1 MEKDI
6 DKTVENVD
14 KMVEGFE
21 GKMASLEAKM
31 EEMLKI
37 KASFDK
43 DQVDDQE
50 TSKKKAKYY
59 GYVNAA
65 KDIANG
71 KNSKMAMWDEKTEK
85 SFVEYVQMV
94 KEKDFKAISKAYG
107 DSPYTETTSAGG
119 YMVPD
124 EFRPELVRLAYRQS
138 LMLPRVRVIPM
149 ASDKMNMIG
158 VSGGTVGWGS
168 INTQIVDSKLT
179 LTQPSLT
186 AEKLVGLSIVPNELL
201 ADSAL
206 PIGTFLADEFAEA
219 FASKI
224 DEEILQ
230 GDADDSTN
238 HKFDGWGYADNVTA
252 LISAGVD
259 ASPTLAEEVT
269 AANLIAGVAAL
280 QAVDERNLDGA
291 SWFVHPTVW
300 AVIRGLTDTN
310 GDHLVSI
317 NQNFEYNLLGFP
329 VVVTSKAPNGGSPTA
344 GAPYLLFGNPQNI
357 FVGDRMSFE
366 LTSSSDSRFS
376 YDQTEFRAI
385 QRLGILVAKPTA
397 IGRFNLGAAS
407 TG

>member
-14 KMVEGFE
+14 KMVDGFE
-21 GKMASLEAKM
+21 SKMASLEAKM

-43 DQVDDQE
+43 DQVDSAE
-50 TSKKKAKYY
+50 ESKKKSKYY
-59 GYVNAA
+59 GYVNAR

-71 KNSKMAMWDEKTEK
+71 KNSSAAMWDEETETK
-85 SFVEYVQMV
+85 FVEYVQMV
-94 KEKDFKAISKAYG
+94 KEGDKAAIKKAYG
-107 DSPYTETTSAGG
+107 DSPYTSTTGAGG
-119 YMVPD
+119 YMIPD
-124 EFRPELVRLAYRQS
+124 EFRPELVRLAYRRS
-138 LMLPRVRVIPM
+138 LMLPKVRVIPM
-149 ASDKMNMIG
+149 TSDTLNMIG
-158 VSGGTVGWGS
+158 VTGGTVSWGS
-168 INTQIVDSKLT
+168 INTRITDSKLT
-179 LTQPSLT
+179 LTQPQLT

-206 PIGTFLADEFAEA
+206 PIGTFLADEFSEA

-252 LISAGVD
+252 MISADVD
-259 ASPTLAEEVT
+259 ASPTFAEEVT
-269 AANLIAGVAAL
+269 AANLIAGVAAV

-291 SWFVHPTVW
+291 EWFVHPTVW
-300 AVIRGLTDTN
+300 AVIRGLTDSN

-317 NQNFEYNLLGFP
+317 DRNFEYNLLGFP
-329 VVVTSKAPNGGSPTA
+329 VNVTAKAPAGGSPTA
-344 GAPYLLFGNPQNI
+344 GAPYLLFGNPNNI
-357 FVGDRMSFE
+357 YVGDRMSFD
-366 LTSSSDSRFS
+366 LQSSSESRFS

-385 QRLGILVAKPTA
+385 QRLGVLVAKPTA
-397 IGRFNLGAAS
+397 IGRFNFGAAS
-407 TG
+407 